1 VKFKIIYSHEIVE
14 APILST
20 VILETG
26 VPINI
31 LEAKITPSEGE
42 MIVDIPVS
50 GEDLAR
56 VLEALR
62 KHGIEVREVGPT
74 IEINKEKCVMC
85 GACISPCPT
94 GAITMVGD
102 ELRVDDKLCI
112 RCKACV
118 YACPVR
124 ALTMASEGVT

>member
-1 VKFKIIYSHEIVE
+1 MKFKIIYSHEAVE

-42 MIVDIPVS
+42 MIVDIPAS

-56 VLEALR
+56 VLESLK
-62 KHGIEVREVGPT
+62 KHGVEIREVGPA
-74 IEINKEKCVMC
+74 IEINREKCVMC
-85 GACISPCPT
+85 GACVSPCPT
-94 GAITMVGD
+94 GAITMVDG
-102 ELRVDDKLCI
+102 ELTIDDKLCI

-124 ALTMASEGVT
+124 ALTITSEGTR